1 MLSYSCAVSGAPL
14 LGETIGE
21 NFERIV
27 ARFGDRE
34 ALVDLPGERRW
45 TYAELNADVTY
56 IDEGS
61 WHRLPAG
68 ATGVGPESL
77 RSRTCKRRRRASP
90 IRQASA
96 PSGTARTT
104 WRSFRPRL
112 RPSAKEPR

>member
-45 TYAELNADVTY
+45 TYAELNADVAY
-56 IDEGS
+56 IGEGS
-61 WHRLPAG
+61 WRRLLAG
-68 ATGVGPESL
+68 ATDIGPE
-77 RSRTCKRRRRASP
+77 
-90 IRQASA
+90 
-96 PSGTARTT
+96 
-104 WRSFRPRL
+104 RL
-112 RPSAKEPR
+112 RERMASLTFDDPTNI